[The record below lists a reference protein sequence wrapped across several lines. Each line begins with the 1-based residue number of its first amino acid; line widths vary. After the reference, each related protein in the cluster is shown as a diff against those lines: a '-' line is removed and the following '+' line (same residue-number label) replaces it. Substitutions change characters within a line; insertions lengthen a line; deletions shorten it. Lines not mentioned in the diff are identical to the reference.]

1 MTSFKFKIDE
11 KSLYYGI
18 KNDYERGQTATVH
31 TPINQ
36 SSNPNKWHQDIL
48 ELTRHNLSTKV
59 IPDMLLRKCLRNTTS
74 QAKSKITQFFEFK
87 KLKLDGA
94 DLHCSNSFA
103 MYIKEE
109 IDEYIINRNGKRVKN
124 THFGRQKLHYPITL
138 KFKSDGFNVDN
149 EDVLKSILIQNGG
162 FAFVVRGFEYDIENA
177 CLNFI
182 TSMVGPENI
191 LLSNVFKRAKGTG
204 KKLLLEEIDA
214 NDFEIV
220 NDYIV
225 NKQAKITD
233 IQSIFEMANKTKNEN
248 GARGEQIIL
257 EKLKTSTS
265 DITDIY
271 HTSVDY
277 PTSPYDI
284 EYIENGVKK
293 YVEVK
298 STQGSKKV
306 FNMSSG
312 EIKFM
317 NLYADNYILYLIT
330 NVRDKSYKIYKFN
343 KDQIIKLKQEYPSTR
358 FYA

>member
-1 MTSFKFKIDE
+1 MMKFKFKIDE
-11 KSLYYGI
+11 KSLFYGI
-18 KNDYERGQTATVH
+18 KNDYEKGQTATVH

-36 SSNPNKWHQDIL
+36 STDPKKWHLDII
-48 ELTRHNLSTKV
+48 ELTKHNLSARFL
-59 IPDMLLRKCLRNTTS
+59 PDMLLERCLRNTTS
-74 QAKSKITQFFEFK
+74 QAKSKINQFFEFK
-87 KLKLDGA
+87 NLKLDGL
-94 DLHCSNSFA
+94 DLQCQSSFA

-109 IDEYIINRNGKRVKN
+109 IDEYIVNREGKRVRN
-124 THFGRQKLHYPITL
+124 THYGRQKLHYPISL

-149 EDVLKSILIQNGG
+149 ENVLQSILKQNGG
-162 FAFVVRGFEYDIENA
+162 FAFVVRGFEYDLDNST
-177 CLNFI
+177 LNFI

-214 NDFEIV
+214 SDFEIV

-225 NKQAKITD
+225 NKQAKVTD
-233 IQSIFEMANKTKNEN
+233 IQSIFEMANKTKTEN

-257 EKLKTSTS
+257 DKLKEQSST
-265 DITDIY
+265 ITDVY

-330 NVRDKSYKIYKFN
+330 NVRDDSYKIYKFD
-343 KDQIIKLKQEYPSTR
+343 KAQIIKLRREYPSTR

>member
-1 MTSFKFKIDE
+1 MDLKFKIDE

-18 KNDYERGQTATVH
+18 KNDYEKGQTATVH

-36 SSNPNKWHQDIL
+36 SSDPEKWHKDII
-48 ELTRHNLSTKV
+48 ELTKHNLSSKN
-59 IPDMLLRKCLRNTTS
+59 IPDMLLTRCLRNTTS
-74 QAKSKITQFFEFK
+74 QAKSKINHFFEFK
-87 KLKLDGA
+87 KLKIDGLD
-94 DLHCSNSFA
+94 LQCTTSFA

-124 THFGRQKLHYPITL
+124 THFGRQKLHYPISL

-149 EDVLKSILIQNGG
+149 ENVLKSILNQNGG
-162 FAFVVRGFEYDIENA
+162 FAFVVRGFEYCLEDSS
-177 CLNFI
+177 LNFI

-204 KKLLLEEIDA
+204 KKLLLSEVDV
-214 NDFEIV
+214 NDLEIV
-220 NDYIV
+220 NDNIV
-225 NKQAKITD
+225 NKEAKNTD
-233 IQSIFEMANKTKNEN
+233 IQSIFEMANKTKSEN

-257 EKLKTSTS
+257 EKLKEQSS
-265 DITDIY
+265 NITDIY
-271 HTSVDY
+271 HTSIDY

-298 STQGSKKV
+298 STQGSKKI

-317 NLYADNYILYLIT
+317 DKYSDNYILYLIT
-330 NVRDKSYKIYKFN
+330 NVRDSTYKIFKFN
-343 KDQIIKLKQEYPSTR
+343 KEDIIKLRKEYPSTR